1 MQAATA
7 YIPARPSPR
16 ASARMVW
23 ASMRCSLPFDCINCA
38 TIKKMRMRT
47 LESMDLRLGVFIFS
61 VIKILVR
68 MFLLNITLPYP
79 LDHFGNRLAVD
90 LFDPADSHGD
100 LAIFATLHLDD
111 IGRDDGVAVRLGNP

>member
-38 TIKKMRMRT
+38 SIKQIIMRA
-47 LESMDLRLGVFIFS
+47 LDSMDLRLGVFIFS

-79 LDHFGNRLAVD
+79 LNHFADILPVD
-90 LFDPADSHGD
+90 LFDPVDAHGD
-100 LAIFATLHLDD
+100 VAIFASLHFHD
-111 IGRDDGVAVRLGNP
+111 IDRDDSRAVRLGNP